1 MAEKPRILVVDDE
14 VSIVEVLKA
23 LLRREGYDVTTANDG
38 EEALQVLREEKFNL
52 LITDIRMKRMDG
64 VTLLRMALE
73 MQEHLAVIVVTAYA
87 TVDTAVTAMR
97 AGAFDYVCK
106 PFKIDELLLTVQRAL
121 TYEQALQENEILKE
135 NLRSSYHFDN
145 LVGDS
150 ESMLKIYGMIEKVA
164 RTDSTVL
171 ILGESG
177 TGKELVARALHNS
190 SRRRE
195 KPFVAINCAALPE
208 TLLESEL
215 FGYIKGAFTGA
226 NKFKKGLFESA
237 HGGTL
242 LLDEVG
248 TIPLEMQSKLL
259 RVLEEREIRPVG
271 STKNIPIDVRILAAT
286 NDSLEQRLAT
296 NEFREDLYYRLSVI
310 PIELPP
316 LRERKSDVPLLV
328 RHFLRRVKEQEGQEF
343 SIDSISMR
351 VLEAYS
357 WPGNVRELENVINR
371 AVALC
376 ENGHITLLDLPDNL
390 QAFAGEHDFSEPV
403 DHDAERMRGISLKAF
418 LRAKEKDYIEYVLE
432 QCEGDKEASARALG
446 ISLATFYR
454 KLGGANA

>member
-150 ESMLKIYGMIEKVA
+150 SSMLKIYGMIEKVA